1 MWRKYE
7 LPKLRFLCAVGA
19 AVAVSAAM
27 LVPTVAVAA
36 DDEIV
41 TTISLTEFKRAYG
54 LYSVRQLIDTDPD
67 DGISF
72 RLNKVDDD
80 GNRIVWS
87 DPNRKPVNVAKSYIS
102 FTVKAGSKKP
112 LTSGMDLFGREVRG
126 GDLVPL
132 SCGLSGSGSSG
143 VTGVSCGDGPSVSPS

>member
-1 MWRKYE
+1 M
-7 LPKLRFLCAVGA
+7 PKLRFLCAVGA
-19 AVAVSAAM
+19 AVAVSAAI
-27 LVPTVAVAA
+27 LAPVTAKAA
-36 DDEIV
+36 GDDEIV
-41 TTISLTEFKRAYG
+41 TTISLKDFKRAYG

-87 DPNRKPVNVAKSYIS
+87 DPNRRPVNVAKSYIT

-112 LTSGMDLFGREVRG
+112 LSSGMDLFGREVRG

-143 VTGVSCGDGPSVSPS
+143 VTGVTCGDGPSVSPS